1 MNPDTYD
8 PRRLLDQ
15 IEAQAA
21 KVKENAAALSA
32 VEGWGEAADG
42 LVRVCVGP
50 SGALKNV
57 ELDPRAMR
65 LPSVDLAASIVE
77 AAKEGQRAAALSIRE
92 IYSVQDTGGIDVD
105 AAHVKVPAAW
115 LIERAGFRKGDRDG
129 LVGISSKHPLA
140 IVNLGGATARDVV
153 RLAVRI
159 KQGVADRFGVSLR
172 PEPIFVGFGDD
183 PDGAAA
189 FVDHR
194 KLRDV

>member
-92 IYSVQDTGGIDVD
+92 IYSVQDTGGIDVAAVAQGEYD
-105 AAHVKVPAAW
+105 ATGE
-115 LIERAGFRKGDRDG
+115 IERRLEK
-129 LVGISSKHPLA
+129 
-140 IVNLGGATARDVV
+140 AREAL
-153 RLAVRI
+153 RR
-159 KQGVADRFGVSLR
+159 SL
-172 PEPIFVGFGDD
+172 
-183 PDGAAA
+183 
-189 FVDHR
+189 
-194 KLRDV
+194 